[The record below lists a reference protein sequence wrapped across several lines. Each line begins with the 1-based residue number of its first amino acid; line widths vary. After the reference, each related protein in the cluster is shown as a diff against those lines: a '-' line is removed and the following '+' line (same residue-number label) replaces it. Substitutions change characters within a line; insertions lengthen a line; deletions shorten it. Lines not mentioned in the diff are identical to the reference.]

1 MEGQPVRRRIA
12 APILAL
18 LVVCAGLAPALLDA
32 TDAVATTRVESEH
45 DPGTCGRLHDH
56 AACTQLVKS
65 FGHLA
70 WGPVATH
77 GERRVLRA
85 SRIDPTA
92 ALPFRAFS
100 SVPSPRAPPIPH
112 S

>member
-1 MEGQPVRRRIA
+1 MKGQPVRRAVA

-18 LVVCAGLAPALLDA
+18 LVVCAGLVPPLLDA
-32 TDAVATTRVESEH
+32 TDVVDTTRVESEH
-45 DPGTCGRLHDH
+45 DPGTCGRPHDH

-70 WGPVATH
+70 WGWAATH
-77 GERRVLRA
+77 DERPATRGARVDA
-85 SRIDPTA
+85 GA
-92 ALPFRAFS
+92 ALASRAFS
-100 SVPSPRAPPIPH
+100 SAPSPRAPPTPH